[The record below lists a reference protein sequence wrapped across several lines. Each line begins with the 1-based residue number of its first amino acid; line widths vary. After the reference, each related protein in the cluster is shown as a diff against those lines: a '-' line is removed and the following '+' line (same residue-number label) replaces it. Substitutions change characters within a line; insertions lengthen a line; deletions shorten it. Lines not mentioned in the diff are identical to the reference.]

1 MGSFQKKI
9 SSSSGLSHKA
19 IIYIV
24 PAFPVGGA
32 EKFLIL
38 LANSLS
44 KNLRSQT
51 VVSLGD
57 DNKARY
63 ELNNEIRFVPLPR
76 TGKFDFAPLRSLR
89 RLIRTEKPDI
99 IFCLNFFCFFLT
111 KLIISGLKHKPFVI
125 VSYHSTIPRN
135 KKENSLNKL
144 YITFL
149 TKKDLIITVSEN
161 QANYTAIK
169 YRIPSGLFKTIHNGI
184 DINKWRLPG
193 DDFDKIKF
201 RNRYGIPEDAAV
213 IILTAAF
220 RPEKNHLGAI
230 ESLQLLHSEY
240 GQNAYLLFV
249 GEGVLLEECR
259 EAAEKKG
266 LSEFIK
272 FAGLQSDVRPFYWAS
287 NLFTLC
293 STSVETFSIAAL
305 EAMACGLPVVLTNIG
320 GASEMIFGGLNGFL
334 CEPETAD
341 IARKWSEALKS
352 GFSAEKIHDY
362 VSKNFSAE
370 KMIGEYMRTLR
381 LETT

>member
-1 MGSFQKKI
+1 
-9 SSSSGLSHKA
+9 LSRKA

-44 KNLRSQT
+44 KNVRSQT

-57 DNKARY
+57 DNKARS
-63 ELNNEIRFVPLPR
+63 ELNNEIRFLPLPR

-111 KLIISGLKHKPFVI
+111 KLIISGLKQKPFVI

-135 KKENSLNKL
+135 KKENNLNKL
-144 YITFL
+144 YITLL

-161 QANYTAIK
+161 QADYTALK
-169 YRIPSGLFKTIHNGI
+169 YHIPTRLFKTIHNGI
-184 DINKWRLPG
+184 DIKKWRLPG
-193 DDFDKIKF
+193 DDFDKIKI
-201 RNRYGIPEDAAV
+201 RNQYGIPEDAAV
-213 IILTAAF
+213 IIMTAAF
-220 RPEKNHLGAI
+220 RPEKNHTGAI
-230 ESLQLLHSEY
+230 KSLQLLHSEY
-240 GQNAYLLFV
+240 NQNVYLLFV
-249 GEGVLLEECR
+249 GEGILLEECR
-259 EAAEKKG
+259 EAAEKMG
-266 LSEFIK
+266 VSGFVK

-305 EAMACGLPVVLTNIG
+305 EAMACGLPAVLTNIG
-320 GASEMIFGGLNGFL
+320 GASEMISEGLNGFL
-334 CEPETAD
+334 CEPKAAD
-341 IARKWSEALKS
+341 IARNWSKVLQS
-352 GFSAEKIHDY
+352 GFSAEKIHEY
-362 VSKNFSAE
+362 VSKNFSAD
-370 KMIGEYMRTLR
+370 KMVGEYTSTLQ
-381 LETT
+381 LPEQEKHS